1 MEFPFFHGKITR
13 KACEELLCKNGKN
26 GSYLI
31 RESESVEGALCL
43 CVFLTV
49 DEKHNVYNVFH
60 SFEELIYTY
69 RLLTNFIFLSLQT
82 SEGIPEKVFRTL
94 KDLIYNYEKPN
105 QGLVTNLRYPVKKTS
120 FRGPVPPTGACAS
133 VSSGGL

>member
-1 MEFPFFHGKITR
+1 FHGKITR
-13 KACEELLCKNGKN
+13 KTCEELLCKNGKN

-43 CVFLTV
+43 CVF
-49 DEKHNVYNVFH
+49 
-60 SFEELIYTY
+60 FEELIYTY
-69 RLLTNFIFLSLQT
+69 RIFREKQGYYKIQT

-105 QGLVTNLRYPVKKTS
+105 QGLVTNLRYPVKKTKPLQRS
-120 FRGPVPPTGACAS
+120 R
-133 VSSGGL
+133 